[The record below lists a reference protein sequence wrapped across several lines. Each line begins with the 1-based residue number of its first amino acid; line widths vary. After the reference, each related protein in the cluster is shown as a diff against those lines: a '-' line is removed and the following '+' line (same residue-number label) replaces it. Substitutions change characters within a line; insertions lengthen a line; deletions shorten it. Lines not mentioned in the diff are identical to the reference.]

1 MKTVSLLRPLL
12 EVGGV
17 IVALIVGL
25 RLITGLFGKRQR
37 AHRVTFQRQV
47 ALLFWPLL
55 CLSVGLPFLA
65 SFFFAGE
72 LSTYEL
78 VLLLLFSGL
87 IVGFALPAFLLHA
100 HYYLHNHATEVVF
113 EPKQNLLEVYEDGL
127 RQPFSR
133 ADIQRVLY
141 VRCSSRR
148 LFWSNY
154 EYVQLQLRNG
164 QSITITCLLMKLT
177 GLAEFLRNTHLEQ
190 QQRLFCTIQSN
201 PSRPTHLTA

>member
-12 EVGGV
+12 EVGAG

-25 RLITGLFGKRQR
+25 RLLTGLFGKRRR
-37 AHRVTFQRQV
+37 AYQITFQRQV

-65 SFFFAGE
+65 SLFFAGE

-78 VLLLLFSGL
+78 ILLLVFSAVV
-87 IVGFALPAFLLHA
+87 IGFALPALLLHA

-113 EPKQNLLEVYEDGL
+113 EPKQNLLEVYENGQRL
-127 RQPFSR
+127 PFSR
-133 ADIQRVLY
+133 ADIEQVLY

-148 LFWSNY
+148 AFWSNY

-164 QSITITCLLMKLT
+164 RRITITCLLLKLT
-177 GLAEFLRNTHLEQ
+177 GLADFLRNTHLEHRNQ
-190 QQRLFCTIQSN
+190 LFCTIKG
-201 PSRPTHLTA
+201 